1 MPANQ
6 SKSNSEFRT
15 NELILRSF
23 KSGMISFIIFILIS
37 ALITFMSM
45 KNGFIKENF
54 SIIGYT
60 VLGVCSLICGYLSA
74 GKIKVRGIISGS
86 FSALFLIIAVYITF
100 LVANNAEFSNKTLLV
115 IPVALIF
122 SIIGAI
128 LRKNKRHKK

>member
-37 ALITFMSM
+37 ALITFVSM
-45 KNGFIKENF
+45 KNSFIKENF
-54 SIIGYT
+54 SFIGYA
-60 VLGVCSLICGYLSA
+60 VLGICSLICGYLSA
-74 GKIKVRGIISGS
+74 GKLKIRGIVSGS

-100 LVANNAEFSNKTLLV
+100 LIANNAEFTNTALLV
-115 IPVALIF
+115 IPVALVL